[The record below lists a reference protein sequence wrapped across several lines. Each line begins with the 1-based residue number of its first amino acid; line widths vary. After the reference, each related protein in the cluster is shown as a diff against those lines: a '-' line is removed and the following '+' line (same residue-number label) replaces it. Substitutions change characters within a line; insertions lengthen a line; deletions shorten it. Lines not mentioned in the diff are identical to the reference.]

1 MITGIIFG
9 VYLTIIGLVIIL
21 EIDDRREQ
29 KRERKEKEK
38 AREVEK

>member
-9 VYLTIIGLVIIL
+9 VYLTVIGLVIM